1 MNIPPL
7 KSKIDPFIPI
17 DKDPDFSPKQANMKK
32 IKNYKQV
39 K

>member
-17 DKDPDFSPKQANMKK
+17 DKDPDFKPKQADPER
-32 IKNYKQV
+32 IKYYKSIE
-39 K
+39 

>member
-17 DKDPDFSPKQANMKK
+17 DKDPDFKPKQPNFDI
-32 IKNYKQV
+32 IKDYKSIE
-39 K
+39 

>member
-17 DKDPDFSPKQANMKK
+17 DKDADFEPKQANIDK
-32 IKNYKQV
+32 IKHYKQV
-39 K
+39 R